1 MKSNPENYREMQNK
15 TGNHPE
21 KECTEIKSWVRFV
34 LICIGTIAVGL
45 GLLGIFLPILPT
57 TPFLLLAA
65 ACYTRSSQKFY
76 CWLINNRW
84 LGKYIKNYREKKG
97 MPLKLKI
104 YIISLLWITILASA
118 IFFVDILVI
127 RILLI
132 LIAIG
137 VTIHISRIKTMK
149 G

>member
-1 MKSNPENYREMQNK
+1 MDKKSETPSN
-15 TGNHPE
+15 
-21 KECTEIKSWVRFV
+21 KECREIKGWLKYL
-34 LICIGTIAVGL
+34 LIAIGTLSVAL

-65 ACYTRSSQKFY
+65 ACYIRSSERFY

-84 LGKYIKNYREKKG
+84 LGEYIKNYREKKG
-97 MPLKLKI
+97 IPQRAKI
-104 YIISLLWITILASA
+104 YTISLLWITILASA
-118 IFFVDILVI
+118 IFFVDILAI

-137 VTIHISRIKTMK
+137 VTTHIASIKTLK
-149 G
+149 